1 LLLATAAAE
10 VGFKEL
16 VIDLIPE
23 ARWLVLEA
31 PSPPLVGLLKN
42 SLPELPVRHGEPI
55 PPPSEFR
62 NVMRKA
68 IEARNDL
75 AHQGEFDRRDV
86 DLYEVIDTVRLLLR
100 QFAYYRG
107 FTWVTP
113 AW

>member
-1 LLLATAAAE
+1 
-10 VGFKEL
+10 
-16 VIDLIPE
+16 
-23 ARWLVLEA
+23 
-31 PSPPLVGLLKN
+31 
-42 SLPELPVRHGEPI
+42 
-55 PPPSEFR
+55 
-62 NVMRKA
+62 MRKA